1 MVDDD
6 ERPRAELSFDRR
18 ALCRTSATLI
28 AGAAITACGNR
39 DDPEGSA
46 SKHHHNTGGTKM
58 TNTET
63 AVELIELTFGD
74 LEARQAAGTDNANA
88 LVTKY
93 KQRITALNEAGPKLR
108 AVIAVN
114 PDADSIAGALDAERA
129 AGKHRGVLHGLPIL
143 LKDNIDTG
151 DKQPTTA
158 GSLALAGSHATKDA
172 FVVKKLRDA
181 GAVILGKTNLSEW
194 ANFRGKLS
202 SSGWSGVGGQ
212 CRNPYALDRSPA
224 GSSSGS
230 AVATAASLC
239 AAAIGS
245 ETDGSIVSPSSLCG
259 LVGIKPTVGLVS
271 RAGVIPLSS
280 SQDTLGPI
288 ARTVTDAA
296 ILLTVIAGADPDDPA
311 TTVPDKRRPAQPID
325 YTKALDR
332 AALKDVR
339 LGVPR
344 KSFFGI
350 HRAVDKMMGLT
361 LADLRNAGVV
371 LVDVQLDM
379 PPELSGAQLLVLTAE
394 MKVGLDK
401 YLAARGADTKVHS
414 INNVIEFNR
423 QNHFQELANY
433 GQEFFE
439 QADQRTGGLAA
450 NDYVAARATCLKHSR
465 DQLDALMAA
474 NKLDGFVAPTR
485 APAWLIDPVNGDNTT
500 SISASTLPALA
511 GYPHIT
517 VPGAGYHGLP
527 LGVSFFAGAYSEA
540 KLISYAYAYEQL
552 TKHRR
557 PPQYLAT
564 FDPKGQ

>member
-18 ALCRTSATLI
+18 ALCRTATLI
-28 AGAAITACGNR
+28 AGGAITACGNR
-39 DDPEGSA
+39 AEPA
-46 SKHHHNTGGTKM
+46 
-58 TNTET
+58 T
-63 AVELIELTFGD
+63 AVELIELTFSD
-74 LEARQAAGTDNANA
+74 LEARQAAGTDNAKA

-93 KQRITALNEAGPKLR
+93 KQRITALNEAGPTLR
-108 AVIAVN
+108 AVITVN
-114 PDADSIAGALDAERA
+114 PDADSIADVLDAERA

-158 GSLALAGSHATKDA
+158 GALALAGSHAAKDA

-181 GAVILGKTNLSEW
+181 GAVILGKANLSEW

-212 CRNPYALDRSPA
+212 CRNPYALDRSPS

-311 TTVPDKRRPAQPID
+311 TTATDKRRPAQPID
-325 YTKALDR
+325 YTKALDK
-332 AALKDVR
+332 AALKGVR

-344 KSFFGI
+344 KGFFGV

-361 LADLRNAGVV
+361 LADLRDAGVV
-371 LVDVQLDM
+371 LVDVQLEM
-379 PPELSGAQLLVLTAE
+379 PPELGDAKLLVLTAE
-394 MKVGLDK
+394 MKVALDK

-414 INNVIEFNR
+414 IDNVIGFNQ
-423 QNHFQELANY
+423 QNEFQELASY

-439 QADQRTGGLAA
+439 QADQRTGGLTAK
-450 NDYVAARATCLKHSR
+450 DYVAARATCLKHSR
-465 DQLDALMAA
+465 DQLDKVMAA
-474 NKLDGFVAPTR
+474 NKLDAFVAPTR
-485 APAWLIDPVNGDNTT
+485 APAWMIDLVNGDNTT
-500 SISASTLPALA
+500 SIRTSTLPAVA

-517 VPGAGYHGLP
+517 VPGASYHGLP
-527 LGVSFFAGAYSEA
+527 LGVSFFAGAYSET

-557 PPQYLAT
+557 PPRYLAT
-564 FDPKGQ
+564 FDPKG